1 MGTHDSGKHQD
12 VFEQSYTEGVTRALP
27 PPPPRRRRGLNLRT
41 LGDMVPQM
49 APVGAIA
56 LQGCVLTPERAIE
69 NGFVIIGEDRTL
81 LSVQEKAPQGVRIHR
96 TQGVILPGLIDLHG
110 HPEYN
115 VFAPWEP
122 PQAYDNRYQ
131 WRTSDIY
138 NKLIRDPQVLLRKTI
153 PGIAARYAEVRALVG
168 GVTAI
173 QGASANYPD
182 PGESLVRNVD
192 LNIFGHSRARSQVD
206 LPSADRP
213 GSAETFKSIVNGIQA
228 REVDA
233 FYLHLAEGRP
243 SDERSWRE
251 FDQLVELGGLTSS
264 TVIIHGTALSRE
276 HFGRMREA
284 GAKLVWSPQ
293 SNLRLYNETT
303 RVKDALELG
312 LPVAIGADWMPSGS
326 TSLLAELRVARR
338 ALAQQGLEIAPQ
350 QLVRMVTSDAA
361 RIAGLDSKLGSLE
374 AGRPADLIVLE
385 RRHAD
390 AWENVVQADPSWVDL
405 VMIDGDLS
413 YGRVDWLE
421 SLAGPGAR
429 ERLEYVIAWGKE
441 MLLDTSHSVYG
452 TNTPAPTLSKLR
464 ADLIGQYPQLGP
476 IFI

>member
-1 MGTHDSGKHQD
+1 MSTHGPGNHED
-12 VFEQSYTEGVTRALP
+12 VFEQSYTEGITHALP
-27 PPPPRRRRGLNLRT
+27 PPPPRRRRGLNVRS

-49 APVGAIA
+49 APEGAIA
-56 LQGCVLTPERAIE
+56 LQGCILTPECAIE
-69 NGFVIIGEDRTL
+69 NGYVVIGADRTI
-81 LSVQEKAPQGVRIHR
+81 LSVQEKAPQGARIQR

-122 PQAYDNRYQ
+122 PQSYANRYQ
-131 WRTSDIY
+131 WRSSDIY
-138 NKLIRDPQVLLRKTI
+138 TKLIRDPQAQLRKTI
-153 PGIAARYAEVRALVG
+153 PGVAARYAEVRALVG

-173 QGASANYPD
+173 QGASSSYPD

-192 LNIFGHSRARSQVD
+192 LNVFGSSRARSLVD
-206 LPSADRP
+206 LPSEDKP
-213 GSAETFKSIVNGIQA
+213 GTFEGFKKIVDGIQA
-228 REVDA
+228 KEVDA
-233 FYLHLAEGRP
+233 FYLHLAEGSP

-251 FDQLVELGGLTSS
+251 FDQLVKLGGLTAS
-264 TVIIHGTALSRE
+264 TVIIHGTALGKE
-276 HFGRMREA
+276 HFGHMRDA

-338 ALAQQGLEIAPQ
+338 VLAQQGCDITPQ
-350 QLVRMVTSDAA
+350 KLVRMVTSDAA
-361 RIAGLDSKLGSLE
+361 RIAGLESKLGSLAE
-374 AGRPADLIVLE
+374 GRPADLVVLE
-385 RRHAD
+385 RRHPD
-390 AWENVVQADPSWVDL
+390 PWENVLQADPSWVEL

-413 YGRVDWLE
+413 YGRQDWLE
-421 SLAGPGAR
+421 ALAGPVAR
-429 ERLEYVIAWGKE
+429 ETLERIIAWGKE

-452 TNTPAPTLSKLR
+452 TDTPPPTLARLR
-464 ADLIGQYPQLGP
+464 ADLITQYPQLGP